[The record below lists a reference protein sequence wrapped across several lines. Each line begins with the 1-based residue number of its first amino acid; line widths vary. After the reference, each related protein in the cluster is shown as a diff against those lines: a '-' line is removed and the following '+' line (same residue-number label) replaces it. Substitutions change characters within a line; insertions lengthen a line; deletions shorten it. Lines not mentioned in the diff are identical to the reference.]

1 MFSLQTIS
9 HINHL
14 IYVFGSSHINEK
26 KPKHDRKR
34 VSLTQIIVI
43 TKDGL

>member
-26 KPKHDRKR
+26 KNPNMIENVYH
-34 VSLTQIIVI
+34 
-43 TKDGL
+43 